1 MFQSL
6 INRVR
11 QPIDD
16 AIASVVGKILIA
28 LPLLVALIFLIS
40 ALNNY
45 LHTVLGPV
53 GANLAMAGA
62 FFALAVLAAI
72 VVALQR
78 SARRA
83 KSPAAAASDGTDG
96 ALSAVD
102 QAAARATGTLDGVV
116 SAFAGSVA
124 LRPQDRDLAVA
135 ALKTAVPFLLPKV
148 IKLSLRNLPVIGL
161 AGAAYYLVSRH
172 GGAAARIRMRRDEAG
187 RRQDASG

>member
-16 AIASVVGKILIA
+16 AIASMVGKILIA
-28 LPLLVALIFLIS
+28 LPLLFALIFLIS

-45 LHTVLGPV
+45 LHTLLGPV

-62 FFALAVLAAI
+62 FFALAVMAAI

-83 KSPAAAASDGTDG
+83 KSPAAVASDSTAGV
-96 ALSAVD
+96 LSAVD
-102 QAAARATGTLDGVV
+102 QAAAKATGTIDGVV

-135 ALKTAVPFLLPKV
+135 VLKTAVPLLLPKV
-148 IKLSLRNLPVIGL
+148 LKLSLRNLPVIGL

-172 GGAAARIRMRRDEAG
+172 GGAAARARTGPDEAAK
-187 RRQDASG
+187 Q